1 MKVLLTGASSFSG
14 FWFAKALVAAGATV
28 VAPLRSV
35 PGSYSGVRG
44 ERVRRLSEIAEIV
57 PDVQFGDQRFLD
69 LVSHGDFE
77 TLCHHAA
84 HVADYRSPD
93 FDVMGAVAA
102 NVRNLR
108 PVLERMSKRG
118 LKAVIATGSV
128 FEQDEGL
135 GNLPL
140 RAFSPYGLSK
150 GLTWQVI
157 RHWTTV
163 LAIPVGKFV
172 IANPFGPFEEPRFTA
187 YLIDCWSKG
196 NAAVV
201 RTPRYV
207 RDNMHAD
214 LLALAYKRFVL
225 ETSSNGRSTRLGPS
239 GYVETQGAFAER
251 VAVELR
257 PRLGLK
263 CDLELLSQTEF
274 NEPVAR
280 INTDMIE
287 AGTCGWSESAA
298 WDRLAEYYQTG
309 KDPQCPMG

>member
-1 MKVLLTGASSFSG
+1 LNVLLTGASSFSG
-14 FWFAKALVAAGATV
+14 FWFAKALAAAGATV
-28 VAPLRSV
+28 VAPLRGV

-57 PDVQFGDQRFLD
+57 PDIQFGDERFLN

-77 TLCHHAA
+77 VFCHHAA
-84 HVADYRSPD
+84 HVTDYRSPD
-93 FDVMGAVAA
+93 FDVIGAVAA
-102 NVRNLR
+102 NVRNFR

-157 RHWTTV
+157 RHWSTV

-172 IANPFGPFEEPRFTA
+172 IANPFGPLEEPRFTA

-196 NAAVV
+196 NTAVV
-201 RTPRYV
+201 RTPRYL
-207 RDNMHAD
+207 RDNIHID
-214 LLALAYKRFVL
+214 LLALAYKHFVF
-225 ETSSNGRSTRLGPS
+225 ETISVGRSGRFGPS

-251 VAVELR
+251 VAVEFR

-263 CDLELLSQTEF
+263 CDTELLSQTEF

-287 AGTCGWSESAA
+287 PGLWGWSESAA
-298 WDRLAEYYQTG
+298 WDKLAGYYHTG
-309 KDPQCPMG
+309 KDPR